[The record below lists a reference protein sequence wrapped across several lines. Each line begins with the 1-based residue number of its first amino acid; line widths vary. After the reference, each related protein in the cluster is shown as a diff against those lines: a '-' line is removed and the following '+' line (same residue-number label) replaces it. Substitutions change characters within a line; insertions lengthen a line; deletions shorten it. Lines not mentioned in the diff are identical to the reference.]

1 MALTCSSC
9 NINNLFDDDFKA
21 HCKSPFHTF
30 NLKRKVAGLGP
41 ISQEVWE
48 EKKRAAEAAKS
59 DGGESQNRAW
69 LQKQAKYEKK
79 KLKAG
84 AKSARARVETPEEE
98 AAEATAEPEPRPYV
112 PEEPWTVKHCL
123 FETKVFDSMEEN
135 LAYMGS
141 KYSFFIPDR
150 EYVKDLD
157 GLVLCLAEK
166 VQKDFT
172 CLFCNRIF
180 RSMQACRAHMI
191 DSGHTMIGTHSDTLL
206 GEIGDYYDY
215 SESHKELV
223 AKLGVKPKAA
233 APADEDTT
241 AESGEDEEGE
251 WEECDSDA
259 SGEVLEVVECDDEDQ
274 FADVLERYGLQNAEL
289 LETGDLRLPNGKVAC
304 HRSVAYVY
312 RQKFHTRADRSDIV
326 DEKRRQLCLTGVRG
340 ATNGAGA
347 VVALAV
353 GARQVKRQNRQV
365 LAIMRQQNK
374 DWAKL
379 GLVNSKGDIHGRNM
393 PVKVNLYSW
402 AK

>member
-1 MALTCSSC
+1 VEENHSTNANPKVNAVNGPAFPAPGEHRLASTEDSNEGAS
-9 NINNLFDDDFKA
+9 LEAPDA
-21 HCKSPFHTF
+21 SP
-30 NLKRKVAGLGP
+30 AP
-41 ISQEVWE
+41 
-48 EKKRAAEAAKS
+48 
-59 DGGESQNRAW
+59 
-69 LQKQAKYEKK
+69 
-79 KLKAG
+79 
-84 AKSARARVETPEEE
+84 
-98 AAEATAEPEPRPYV
+98 AEPL
-112 PEEPWTVKHCL
+112 TVKHCL
-123 FETKVFDSMEEN
+123 FETKVFDSMEDN
-135 LAYMGS
+135 LAYMAS

-157 GLVLCLAEK
+157 GLILCLGEK

-180 RSMQACRAHMI
+180 RSTQACRAHMI

-206 GEIGDYYDY
+206 GEIGDFYDY

-233 APADEDTT
+233 KDEEDTT
-241 AESGEDEEGE
+241 AESEDEEGD

-259 SGEVLEVVECDDEDQ
+259 SGEVPEVVECDDEDQ

-312 RQKFHTRADRSDIV
+312 RQKFHSKADRSDIV

-347 VVALAV
+347 VVALAI

-379 GLVNSKGDIHGRNM
+379 GLVNSKGDIHGRNK